1 MARCA
6 DRGTRRA
13 PRTVR
18 GRNAARR
25 AGRAGDHVQQGHHP
39 RTAVGDRD
47 RPGRAARVDRGMARA
62 EGTRMTAIEAP
73 PGVREQTRAR
83 YPDDQGYIERD
94 GVRVFWEVYG
104 SGEQTVL
111 LLPTWSITPSR
122 HWKAQIPY
130 LARHFRVVTFD
141 GRGNG
146 RSDRPTAVDA
156 YAEREFAAD
165 ALAVMDATGT
175 ERAVLVGLSAGGLW
189 GTLLAA
195 EHQDRVDGAVFI
207 APAAPFAKHLARTV
221 TPFDERLESY
231 EGWAKYNRYY
241 WLEHY
246 RDFLE
251 FFFEKVFTEPH
262 STKQIE
268 DCVNWGL
275 ETNGETLAL
284 TWLGR
289 EMHDRDEFAR
299 LCRQI
304 TCPVLVIH
312 GSDDAVRPTVVGEE
326 LAREAG
332 GTFVELEGSG
342 HCPHARD

>member
-62 EGTRMTAIEAP
+62 EGTRMTGIEAP

-111 LLPTWSITPSR
+111 LLPTWSIIHSR

-130 LARHFRVVTFD
+130 LARHARVVTFD

-146 RSDRPTAVDA
+146 RTDRPDTVEA

-165 ALAVMDATGT
+165 ALAVLDATQT
-175 ERAVLVGLSAGGLW
+175 DRAVIVGLSAGVLW

-195 EHQDRVDGAVFI
+195 EHPERVAGCVFI
-207 APAAPFAKHLARTV
+207 APAAPFGLHRARV
-221 TPFDERLESY
+221 TRPFDEALESY
-231 EGWAKYNRYY
+231 
-241 WLEHY
+241 
-246 RDFLE
+246 
-251 FFFEKVFTEPH
+251 
-262 STKQIE
+262 
-268 DCVNWGL
+268 
-275 ETNGETLAL
+275 
-284 TWLGR
+284 
-289 EMHDRDEFAR
+289 
-299 LCRQI
+299 
-304 TCPVLVIH
+304 
-312 GSDDAVRPTVVGEE
+312 
-326 LAREAG
+326 
-332 GTFVELEGSG
+332 
-342 HCPHARD
+342 